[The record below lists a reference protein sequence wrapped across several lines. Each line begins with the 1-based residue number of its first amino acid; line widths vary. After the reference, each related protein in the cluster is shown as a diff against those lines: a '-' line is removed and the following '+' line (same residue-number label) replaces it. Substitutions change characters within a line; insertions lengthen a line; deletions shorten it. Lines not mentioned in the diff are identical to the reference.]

1 MEENDK
7 PMDEFGWEE
16 FLKKNDLMVDKYAAL
31 MQKYMDDPNCDEIIA
46 REMGW
51 NHMLEDDGI
60 ERPWL
65 DEMNAAMERGDDVEE
80 GDEWKVAAEI
90 EDESEY
96 EIPDFRKDPL
106 YRLGFSFAVDFINW
120 FRELPETIQ
129 DDPDLLEA
137 MRNATIPGAKIAGAV
152 SIDDEDKDQLGMR
165 LATYKRGLVA
175 ANKTLTALSVVKE
188 KNLINQKD
196 IFPFI
201 KRATELRNAMAV
213 RVLEIRDRFNSK

>member
-1 MEENDK
+1 MEDNDK

-31 MQKYMDDPNCDEIIA
+31 MEKYMDDPNCDEIIA

-65 DEMNAAMERGDDVEE
+65 DEMNAAMEHGDAVEE
-80 GDEWKVAAEI
+80 GDEWKVAAGI
-90 EDESEY
+90 EDESES

-106 YRLGFSFAVDFINW
+106 YQLGFSFAVDFINW

-152 SIDDEDKDQLGMR
+152 SINDDDKDQLGMR

-175 ANKTLTALSVVKE
+175 SNKTLTALSVVKE
-188 KNLINQKD
+188 KDLIDEQI

-213 RVLEIRDRFNSK
+213 RVLEIRDRFNSM

>member
-1 MEENDK
+1 MEANDK

-16 FLKKNDLMVDKYAAL
+16 FLKKNDEMVDKYAAL
-31 MQKYMDDPNCDEIIA
+31 MEKYMNDPNCDEIIA

-51 NHMLEDDGI
+51 NHLLEDDGI

-65 DEMNAAMERGDDVEE
+65 DEMNEAMEHGDEIEE
-80 GDEWKVAAEI
+80 GDAWKVTAGI

-96 EIPDFRKDPL
+96 DIPNFRKDPL
-106 YRLGFSFAVDFINW
+106 YQLGFSFAVDFIKW
-120 FRELPETIQ
+120 FNELPEKIQ
-129 DDPDLLEA
+129 NDADLLEA
-137 MRNATIPGAKIAGAV
+137 VRNATIPGAKIAGAV

-175 ANKTLTALSVVKE
+175 ANKTLLALSGVKA
-188 KNLINQKD
+188 KNLINQQI

-201 KRATELRNAMAV
+201 KRATELRNALAV
-213 RVLEIRDRFNSK
+213 RVLEIRDRFNSL